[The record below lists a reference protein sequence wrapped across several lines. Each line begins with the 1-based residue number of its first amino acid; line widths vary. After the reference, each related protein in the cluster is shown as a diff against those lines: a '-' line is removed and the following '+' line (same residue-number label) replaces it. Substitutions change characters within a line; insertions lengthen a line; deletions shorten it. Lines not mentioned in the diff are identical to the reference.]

1 MHMIAIGMIDA
12 GEHMS
17 NDNAVEHIAGAL
29 HAFNSRTGK
38 V

>member
-1 MHMIAIGMIDA
+1 MIAIGMIDA